1 MIARV
6 WRGWTTPENADQYE
20 ELLRS
25 IIILRIESLQV
36 PGYQGIE
43 VLRRQE
49 GEEVAFVTVMHFKSL
64 EAVKEFAGD
73 DYKQAWIPS
82 EAKRLLKRYDEHAR
96 HYEIVQ
102 ATRFE

>member
-36 PGYQGIE
+36 PGYRGIE

-49 GEEVAFVTVMHFKSL
+49 DEEVAFVTVMRFKSL
-64 EAVKEFAGD
+64 ESVKEFAGD

>member
-1 MIARV
+1 MIARI
-6 WRGWTTPENADQYE
+6 WRGWTTPENADEYE

-49 GEEVAFVTVMHFKSL
+49 GDEVAFVTVMHDSVGS
-64 EAVKEFAGD
+64 EAFAQAVRRNRAALRDLAGD
-73 DYKQAWIPS
+73 PLRMICLMVVK
-82 EAKRLLKRYDEHAR
+82 
-96 HYEIVQ
+96 
-102 ATRFE
+102 